1 MFNIN
6 AEVCIF
12 EIKYKATST
21 GKINRFPIKPKILK
35 SFLKKKKCVS
45 HVFCFLYRNLYFKLS
60 CSSLLKLKIC
70 FKNN

>member
-35 SFLKKKKCVS
+35 SFLKKKKMCKPRILFFIQKF
-45 HVFCFLYRNLYFKLS
+45 VF
-60 CSSLLKLKIC
+60 
-70 FKNN
+70 